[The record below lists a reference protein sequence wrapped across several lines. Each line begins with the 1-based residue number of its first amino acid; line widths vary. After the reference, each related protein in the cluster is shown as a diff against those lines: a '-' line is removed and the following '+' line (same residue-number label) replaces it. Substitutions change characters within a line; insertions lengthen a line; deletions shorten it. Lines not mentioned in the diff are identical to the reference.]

1 MQYSH
6 REWIASTLSGT
17 NPEGTKRGTI
27 KTRRRHRPLDLLP
40 RFRTPPNRHL
50 TPSDPQ
56 SAPLGQMLA
65 LGNESLMDGAG
76 QHRDALVPDL
86 VAEVLT
92 GEADGT
98 RAGRA
103 QDIHIQVVPLLSG
116 QHRAS
121 SDHRRRA
128 STHVLVPV
136 IRVGQVPLPPVAVK
150 LRPTGLP

>member
-6 REWIASTLSGT
+6 RKWIASTLSGT
-17 NPEGTKRGTI
+17 NPEVTKRGTI
-27 KTRRRHRPLDLLP
+27 KTRRRHRSLDPLP

-56 SAPLGQMLA
+56 SAPLGQMLS

-98 RAGRA
+98 RAGRT
-103 QDIHIQVVPLLSG
+103 QDIHIQGVPLLRG
-116 QHRAS
+116 QRRAS
-121 SDHRRRA
+121 SGHHKQL
-128 STHVLVPV
+128 STPVLVAV
-136 IRVGQVPLPPVAVK
+136 VWVGQVPLPPVAVK